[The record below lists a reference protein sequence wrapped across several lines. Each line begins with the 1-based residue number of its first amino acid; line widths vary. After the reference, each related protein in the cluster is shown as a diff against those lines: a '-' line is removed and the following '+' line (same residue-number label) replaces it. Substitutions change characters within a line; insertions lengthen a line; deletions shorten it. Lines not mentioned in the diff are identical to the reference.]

1 MVLPVFAARIGLS
14 NIGSNGCEGVNMPI
28 NVLGMIGVAKP
39 QDASTVHIVGGGLDR
54 DYIKAFTQVHEASG
68 FDAILIGHSSSS
80 ADGFGVAQFA
90 AAHSER
96 INILLAHRPGFSQPT
111 QAARR
116 VATLDNL
123 IEGRLWLHIITG
135 GVDADQ
141 RRDGDYTPHDERY
154 QRTDEYLDVMR
165 RVWTATEPFDYEG
178 KFYRVSRA
186 ISEVQGHQRPHVP
199 LWFGGVSD
207 AAIPVGAK
215 HCDTYALF
223 GEPRAQVQELMDRIN
238 TEAAHFQRQ
247 PAYNLSFRPIIGAT
261 EEEAWRKAKDILAG
275 VEAASSA
282 KSSKQP
288 EAETARR
295 LMSLIEGGDVQ
306 DERLWVPIAAA
317 AQGSGNSTALVGTA
331 EQVAEAI
338 AKYYDMGVRGVLI
351 RGFDPFNDAIEYGN
365 ELIPQIREK
374 VGARDAQG

>member
-1 MVLPVFAARIGLS
+1 
-14 NIGSNGCEGVNMPI
+14 MPI
-28 NVLGMIGVAKP
+28 NILGMIGVTP
-39 QDASTVHIVGGGLDR
+39 PPDAATVHIVGGGIDR
-54 DYIKAFTQVHEASG
+54 DYIKAFTQAHEASG

-80 ADGFGVAQFA
+80 ADGFGIAQYA
-90 AAHSER
+90 ATHSER
-96 INILLAHRPGFSQPT
+96 INILLAHRPGFAAPT

-135 GVDADQ
+135 GIDADQ
-141 RRDGDYTPHDERY
+141 RRDGDYAPHDERY

-165 RVWTATEPFDYEG
+165 KVWTATEAFDYEG
-178 KFYRVSRA
+178 KYYQVSRA
-186 ISEVQGHQRPHVP
+186 SSDVQAHQSPHVP

-223 GEPRAQVQELMDRIN
+223 GEPRAGVQELMDRISS
-238 TEAAHFQRQ
+238 EAAAHDRRPKF
-247 PAYNLSFRPIIGAT
+247 NLSFRPIIGAT

-275 VEAASSA
+275 VEASGSRAAGGASL
-282 KSSKQP
+282 KTP

-295 LMSLIEGGDVQ
+295 LMRLIDGGDVL

-317 AQGSGNSTALVGTA
+317 AKGSGNSTALVGTA

-338 AKYYDMGVRGVLI
+338 AKYYDMGVAGVLI
-351 RGFDPFNDAIEYGN
+351 RGFDPFIDAIEYGN
-365 ELIPQIREK
+365 ELIPQIRDK
-374 VGARDAQG
+374 VAARDVAKAS